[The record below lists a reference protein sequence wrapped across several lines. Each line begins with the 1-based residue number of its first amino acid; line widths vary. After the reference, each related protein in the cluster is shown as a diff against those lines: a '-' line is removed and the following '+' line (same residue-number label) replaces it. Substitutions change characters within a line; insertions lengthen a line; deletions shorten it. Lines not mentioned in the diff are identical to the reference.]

1 MHKIF
6 LWCSI
11 VLLLSTWN
19 TFLCYINFFFCWHE
33 ILFRATSTRFCRNK
47 ITFCATSN
55 FLFQHKIIFR
65 ATPNFCFGHCLECC
79 HGDIFL
85 WSHSNKNIITCQKIN
100 KLSFLCDTKKIISFC
115 LHHHFFIFSFYITHC
130 QHVDLLRSGPGNKET
145 FNPSFTHL
153 SDIPKQLL
161 SKSCS
166 RKLVSVSRFNV
177 WKTSER
183 SSYFS
188 KVAGSFL
195 TNFAKIN
202 TVTGIYKN
210 FTEILSNFLSYAIF
224 PEDFPTT
231 VSVNFKISFQ

>member
-1 MHKIF
+1 MQHRLVVVDMKYFFVLHQLFF
-6 LWCSI
+6 L
-11 VLLLSTWN
+11 LTWNNFSCNIN
-19 TFLCYINFFFCWHE
+19 TFLSKPNYFLCSVK
-33 ILFRATSTRFCRNK
+33 LFISKTQNYFSCNTK
-47 ITFCATSN
+47 
-55 FLFQHKIIFR
+55 FLFW
-65 ATPNFCFGHCLECC
+65 TC

-85 WSHSNKNIITCQKIN
+85 LSHSNKNIITCQKIN
-100 KLSFLCDTKKIISFC
+100 KLSFLCGTKKIISFC